1 MYRSCFRA
9 GFCISAR
16 DELRKLALLD
26 VMTEHRE
33 TVELRFLATSS
44 KGEVSALL
52 MRPDDATHLLVLGH
66 GASSNMRTPML
77 QTIAE
82 HLADRKIA
90 TFRYNFPYS
99 ENKRG
104 RDPNPVCVATIRS
117 AVKAAKEAAPDL
129 PLLAGGHSFSGRMTT
144 TAASEAPL
152 ENVVGLVL
160 FSFPL
165 HPVGARDTKRADHLS
180 NVTVP
185 MLFLSGTRDALA
197 ELDLLEPTLE
207 KLGKRATLHLLD
219 TADHSFKVLKRT
231 RTATEDVFDE
241 MARVTAEWASAH
253 RPVPPA

>member
-1 MYRSCFRA
+1 MNAESK
-9 GFCISAR
+9 
-16 DELRKLALLD
+16 DLK
-26 VMTEHRE
+26 
-33 TVELRFLATSS
+33 FLATSS

-66 GASSNMRTPML
+66 GASSNMRTPLL

-82 HLADRKIA
+82 HLAEKRIA

-144 TAASEAPL
+144 TAAAESPL
-152 ENVVGLVL
+152 ENIVGLVL

-165 HPVGARDTKRADHLS
+165 HPAGEPATKRADHLRDV
-180 NVTVP
+180 NVP

-197 ELDLLEPTLE
+197 ELDLLEPTLK
-207 KLGKRATLHLLD
+207 KLGKRATLRLLE
-219 TADHSFKVLKRT
+219 TADHSFKILKRT
-231 RTATEDVFDE
+231 RTSAENVFDE
-241 MARVTAEWASAH
+241 MARLTADWASQLD
-253 RPVPPA
+253 